1 MDELAKNVRT
11 ANNPGKSYF
20 IMANLK
26 YAYTQFILHNDKK
39 HSNFNL
45 LGGNAT
51 GADIFLNGF

>member
-39 HSNFNL
+39 TF
-45 LGGNAT
+45 
-51 GADIFLNGF
+51 